1 MNSVFILSGLGIVS
15 LLAEIFN
22 FRRALFPIIILGLIA
37 SATLLILDWN
47 TSQSYFSNM
56 LTFDNYAVAFS
67 ATISI
72 IATLWFLMSK
82 DYFQNNTHITD
93 HFALVLFS
101 LVGAVF
107 MVSYSN
113 MAMLFLGIEILSISL
128 YILAGSKMKDLQSN
142 EASFKYFLMG
152 SFATGFLL
160 FGIALIYGVTGSF
173 DINKIALSILTP
185 NSDTSALLYAG
196 VLLMLIGLAFKVSAV
211 PFHFW
216 APDVY
221 EGSPTVVTAF
231 MSTVVKI
238 AAFAAFFRLF
248 ETCFKP
254 VSPQWVDV
262 VMVITILTLLVGNI
276 TAVYQHSVKRILAYS
291 SVAHA
296 GYMLI
301 TLVALSSV
309 ASGSVGAMFYYV
321 ISYAIASI
329 AAFTVLHNVAFENE
343 NAIVDTFNGL
353 AKRNPLLAF
362 SMAVALLS
370 LAGIPPLAGFFGKY
384 YIFTIAFKNGYL
396 GLVFLAMLTSLIG
409 IYYYF
414 RIIIAMYLKSSEK
427 TGIVEVPMLHKI
439 VLIICLLA
447 SVLLGIFPDL
457 FIRLI

>member
-1 MNSVFILSGLGIVS
+1 MNAVFVLSGLGIFS

-22 FRRALFPIIILGLIA
+22 FRKALFPIIVLGLL
-37 SATLLILDWN
+37 ATAALLVLDWN
-47 TSQSYFSNM
+47 TGISYYSNM
-56 LTFDNYAVAFS
+56 LTFDNFAVAFS
-67 ATISI
+67 VAISI
-72 IATLWFLMSK
+72 IALLWFMMSR
-82 DYFQNNTHITD
+82 DYFQNNTHVTD
-93 HFALVLFS
+93 HFALVLFA
-101 LVGAVF
+101 LVGAIF

-128 YILAGSKMKDLQSN
+128 YILAGSKMTDLFSN

-173 DINKIALSILTP
+173 DLTKIAEAILSP
-185 NSDTSALLYAG
+185 RGETSMLLYAG
-196 VLLMLIGLAFKVSAV
+196 VLMMLVGLAFKISAV

-231 MSTVVKI
+231 MSTVVKM
-238 AAFAAFFRLF
+238 AAFGAFYRLF
-248 ETCFKP
+248 STCFGP

-262 VMVITILTLLVGNI
+262 VQVITILTLIVSNV

-301 TLVALSSV
+301 ALVSLSKIST
-309 ASGSVGAMFYYV
+309 GAIFYYV
-321 ISYAIASI
+321 VSYSIASI
-329 AAFTVLHNVAFENE
+329 AAFTVLHIVNTENE
-343 NAIVDTFNGL
+343 SSIVDSFNGL
-353 AKRNPLLAF
+353 AKRSPFLAF

-384 YIFTIAFKNGYL
+384 YIFTVAFESGYIN
-396 GLVFLAMLTSLIG
+396 LVLLAILTSLVG

-414 RIIIAMYLKSSEK
+414 RVIIAMYLKSTEK
-427 TGIVEVPMLHKI
+427 TSAFEVPGLQYI
-439 VLIICLLA
+439 LLVICLVA

-457 FIRLI
+457 LIRLI